1 MDIAILIG
9 LKTEMEQFHSGIEV
23 VLFWEL
29 ISARLLSSFFLS
41 FFLGSM
47 GLHSTA
53 GFGKKKKC
61 HKHDKIQDV
70 CHTFHNTSS

>member
-29 ISARLLSSFFLS
+29 ISARVLSSFFS
-41 FFLGSM
+41 FFLGSKA
-47 GLHSTA
+47 LHSTA
-53 GFGKKKKC
+53 EFGEKKKC